1 MIIQCMITAISRN
14 SDGTFRITLTA
25 IADPNQ
31 QFQATLPATEAQN
44 AYIGRAATVT
54 LAYA

>member
-1 MIIQCMITAISRN
+1 MITAISRN